1 MAEAPP
7 LPYGNEMF
15 EVCLPLPPK
24 VNSVGTWENLTSPSV
39 ILAYSLPLLEL
50 QVLLIFVVTHLV
62 YAILKPL
69 GITMFASQMFA
80 GMIMGPAV
88 LGQIEGFRNIFIQ
101 NELVL
106 EALDTA
112 AGLGFAIFLFLM
124 GVKMDASHRMA
135 SRRAQDHK
143 LRAGTTGLSAAAVS
157 DLSKLVLYEFFSLA
171 RCWLCH
177 RRWLWSG
184 QELPS
189 FLVLFLVVRP
199 WMFWVIRTTPEGK
212 PIEEV
217 YIMIIVMLALAS
229 GMFSNW
235 LEHSP
240 LPGAF
245 LVGVAVPDGLP
256 LGSTIVEKIPLRDSM
271 ALALIMSTKGIVE
284 LSYLSSFKD
293 SKCVDTF
300 HSSKCNYNPNPG
312 EVSLRPCF
320 KKIRMLSAKKH
331 NALSELRV
339 VACVHRPEHILA
351 LVDMFDITCL
361 TKESPNVV

>member
-143 LRAGTTGLSAAAVS
+143 LRAGTTGLSAAA
-157 DLSKLVLYEFFSLA
+157 
-171 RCWLCH
+171 
-177 RRWLWSG
+177 
-184 QELPS
+184 ELPS